1 MDTTGL
7 LWLIALIFILGVFP
21 LYVIVKVLGGR
32 VTLMRALLIKVAAV
46 VVTLLLSLVF
56 GAIGPILVAIFLMV
70 IYMMAFRIGVIRA
83 FLTWLLEVVVLAAL
97 IFALNVLGIAAVRWD
112 GLVNAFQHL
121 MTYL

>member
-1 MDTTGL
+1 MDATGL

-21 LYVIVKVLGGR
+21 LYLIVKLLGGR

-46 VVTLLLSLVF
+46 IVTLLLSLVF
-56 GAIGPILVAIFLMV
+56 GVIGPLVVAIFLMV
-70 IYMMAFRIGVIRA
+70 MYMMAFRIGIIRA
-83 FLTWLLEVVVLAAL
+83 FLTWLLEGVVLAAL

-112 GLVNAFQHL
+112 GLVGAFQHL